1 MRVKAQS
8 VKDFYKE
15 RGFGLI
21 KEDGVGNT
29 EWLLEVVDYKPLD
42 TKIRKEKEIENPC
55 HINNKVIAANKDKVN
70 DVRLSIGGD
79 FSKATASI
87 NFGNTLAYTLRTDEL
102 LFDKTSKD
110 K

>member
-1 MRVKAQS
+1 MTIHSHPSGLPPSVADYNYNYERKVKAIEDLRM

-42 TKIRKEKEIENPC
+42 TKTRME
-55 HINNKVIAANKDKVN
+55 
-70 DVRLSIGGD
+70 
-79 FSKATASI
+79 
-87 NFGNTLAYTLRTDEL
+87 
-102 LFDKTSKD
+102 
-110 K
+110 